1 MHATPVCDLVVLSLT
16 ADVHSLILFTSTIDP
31 VAVRFIKW
39 WNGHSNLG
47 TFDSFTSSDYQRH
60 WTFADMKRCASAMRI
75 YVPLPVCALYCP
87 VFLCAS
93 ACVSVSPPALLC
105 LCVCVTPCVFAC
117 ASMSAPV
124 PLCLR
129 LCLYVCACASMS
141 CLSACASASA
151 CACVCSMC
159 ASASAIPMLTAELR
173 SWYGEVLKSPV
184 HTSMFARKHRGDD
197 L

>member
-129 LCLYVCACASMS
+129 LCLYVLSV
-141 CLSACASASA
+141 CLCL
-151 CACVCSMC
+151 CLCLCLCVFYVCLCVCNSD
-159 ASASAIPMLTAELR
+159 ANRRTPQLVWRSAQKP
-173 SWYGEVLKSPV
+173 SPHV
-184 HTSMFARKHRGDD
+184 NVRAQA
-197 L
+197 